1 MKKVERLN
9 HFIEVME
16 QIRKISLEIMPSGCN
31 PLKLAVDES
40 DLSTRRLE
48 DLYRQLELLQKEK
61 VGTLSPHLK
70 FHFLFL

>member
-9 HFIEVME
+9 HFIEVIE

-31 PLKLAVDES
+31 PLMLAVDES

-48 DLYRQLELLQKEK
+48 DLCRQLELLQKEK
-61 VGTLSPHLK
+61 VGTLCL
-70 FHFLFL
+70 LI